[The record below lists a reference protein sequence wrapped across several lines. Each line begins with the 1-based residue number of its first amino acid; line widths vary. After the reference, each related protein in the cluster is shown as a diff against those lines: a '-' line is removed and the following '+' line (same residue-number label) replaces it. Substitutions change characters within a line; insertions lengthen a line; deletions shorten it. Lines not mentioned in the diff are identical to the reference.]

1 MGCIVYTVNCNS
13 TTHATYLLTF
23 TTYKYNELQ
32 MFGAT
37 QKSSCKA
44 SCKTPFFFIMNIHSC
59 HWCNCQK
66 HLD

>member
-1 MGCIVYTVNCNS
+1 MGCIVYIVNCNS
-13 TTHATYLLTF
+13 IHATRLLAF

-37 QKSSCKA
+37 QKA
-44 SCKTPFFFIMNIHSC
+44 GCKTPFFLIVNIHSY